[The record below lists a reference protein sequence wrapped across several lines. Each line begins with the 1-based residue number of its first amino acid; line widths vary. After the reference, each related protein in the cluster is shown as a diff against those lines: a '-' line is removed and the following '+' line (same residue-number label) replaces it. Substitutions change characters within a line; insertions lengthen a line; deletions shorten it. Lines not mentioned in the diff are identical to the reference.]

1 MISKLCTELH
11 GTISFLPQRV
21 LNSTLFE
28 SIQQL
33 RNTIIKLNDSSRFVK
48 NQPDLSVDSINRA
61 MGNMLHVIK
70 YDIGIIKN
78 LVVKIKETFESEFG
92 DSIKPTMSQAQN
104 FHDALSYLVVN
115 IDHAHNNDVQY
126 NSQNNTAIIFDPK
139 YLFHVRN
146 MIVTLKAHLIAFYNT
161 VVKRIMFKVGENVH
175 KYMPMRLWLMS
186 NSSFNC
192 ELVIR
197 NEIEEFTALIEL
209 IEDTLRDWGEL
220 RGTNSSDR
228 QRPHALINGVRM
240 RHTNVRVTISCISE
254 LHMIIENGHGVVSRL
269 HREVDDALINNALY
283 NTLSFH
289 EALKSELDNIN
300 SQIELLQDL
309 LIRYSRNSSSMLDVV
324 DEILKNNIHES
335 LKTTTETMLSKMD
348 LDTVMKLQIE
358 SQSIKNNAQKWIQSA
373 LNITNKLAKYYENE
387 FIETEMRSLKIWKK
401 PIPVLGVPELLQYK
415 YEDSETWR
423 TWSFSL
429 KLNQF
434 VSMEASTEI
443 SGILNYYFDKLYKKI
458 NWIRRHMLNAFREA
472 LAEISR
478 LEEKMVAYKQ
488 KSELNDDYIR

>member
-1 MISKLCTELH
+1 
-11 GTISFLPQRV
+11 
-21 LNSTLFE
+21 
-28 SIQQL
+28 
-33 RNTIIKLNDSSRFVK
+33 
-48 NQPDLSVDSINRA
+48 
-61 MGNMLHVIK
+61 MLHVIK

-78 LVVKIKETFESEFG
+78 LVVKIKETFDSEFG
-92 DSIKPTMSQAQN
+92 DSIKPTINQAQN

-126 NSQNNTAIIFDPK
+126 YSQNNTAIVFDPK

-146 MIVTLKAHLIAFYNT
+146 MIVSLKAHLIAFYNT
-161 VVKRIMFKVGENVH
+161 VVKRIMFNVGENIQ
-175 KYMPMRLWLMS
+175 KYKPMRLWLMS

-197 NEIEEFTALIEL
+197 NEIEEYTALIEL
-209 IEDTLRDWGEL
+209 IEDILRDWGEL
-220 RGTNSSDR
+220 RGTNSSDK
-228 QRPHALINGVRM
+228 QRSHALINAVRM
-240 RHTNVRVTISCISE
+240 SYTNVLVTISCISE
-254 LHMIIENGHGVVSRL
+254 LHMIIENGHEVVSRL
-269 HREVDDALINNALY
+269 HKDVDDALTNNAVY

-300 SQIELLQDL
+300 SQRELLQDL

-324 DEILKNNIHES
+324 DEILKNDIHES

-358 SQSIKNNAQKWIQSA
+358 SQSIKNNVQKWIQSA
-373 LNITNKLAKYYENE
+373 LNITNKLAKYYDNE
-387 FIETEMRSLKIWKK
+387 FIETKMRSLKIWKK

-415 YEDSETWR
+415 YEDSEIWR

-443 SGILNYYFDKLYKKI
+443 SGILNYYFDELYKKM
-458 NWIRRHMLNAFREA
+458 NWIRRHMLNAIREA
-472 LAEISR
+472 LVEVSR
-478 LEEKMVAYKQ
+478 LEDKMLAYKQ
-488 KSELNDDYIR
+488 KSELKDDYIR